1 MPTHRRSYIKT
12 KSSLTC
18 SVVVSRARF
27 LSVVC
32 ERWATCSP
40 LVIAVSL
47 SAAAFG
53 FIGVVCN
60 AFKSF
65 AISSFFVN
73 FFNNN
78 NQIAFSFSMEVYI
91 SAKVGTIL
99 LYQSCKSNAK
109 KKIEG

>member
-12 KSSLTC
+12 ESSLTC

-27 LSVVC
+27 LCVVC

-47 SAAAFG
+47 SAAVFG
-53 FIGVVCN
+53 FIG
-60 AFKSF
+60 AFGWF
-65 AISSFFVN
+65 AMRLKFLQFLLFSLD
-73 FFNNN
+73 FFNDN
-78 NQIAFSFSMEVYI
+78 NQIAFSFSVEVYI
-91 SAKVGTIL
+91 SVKVGTIL

-109 KKIEG
+109 RN